1 MPLLGWLI
9 THLSPLRV
17 WFDARETHVVFPM
30 DKVVPWQIF
39 FWGLHFSLSVI
50 PPMTH
55 TFLFHLRMTRHVYS
69 SPLMSSNRTV
79 RRYSGQY
86 CWSEHLNTQD
96 LTQLTWIRDKAI
108 NFDGDGLLWAPGG
121 NERYFRCGHEWR
133 AILHGH
139 RDAKDGGYSVVTSMF
154 LSQEA
159 YLVIQSPHLL
169 DMQTADAAPV
179 MA

>member
-1 MPLLGWLI
+1 MQGKPMWY
-9 THLSPLRV
+9 
-17 WFDARETHVVFPM
+17 FPWT
-30 DKVVPWQIF
+30 KWYH
-39 FWGLHFSLSVI
+39 GRSFSEDFTLACQSHSTND
-50 PPMTH
+50 PY
-55 TFLFHLRMTRHVYS
+55 FLFHLRMTHVYS

-96 LTQLTWIRDKAI
+96 LTQLTWVRDKAI
-108 NFDGDGLLWAPGG
+108 NFDGDGLSWAPGG
-121 NERYFRCGHEWR
+121 NERYFRRGHEWR
-133 AILHGH
+133 AILHAH
-139 RDAKDGGYSVVTSMF
+139 RDAKGGGYSVVTSMF